1 MPSKSTL
8 AANAAEKAGKL
19 FESCALCGHRCGV
32 NRINGEK
39 GICGAG
45 NRIKVSSVVAH
56 FGEEPF
62 ISGDKGSGAIFFS
75 LCNLNCV
82 FCQNHEISQRDSGE
96 EISSE
101 DLSKAM
107 LLLQERGC
115 HNINLVSP
123 THFMPLILDALKIA
137 FENGLNIPIVYN
149 TGGFDSVELIRLLD
163 GIIDIYMPDLKFIDA
178 KLAKRYSNAGNYPDT
193 AKDAVKEMF
202 RQVGNIVFDENEMA
216 VKGLLARHL
225 VLPGATE
232 NSKMAMEFLASVSR
246 EVWISVMSQYN
257 PMNRAKEFPEIAG
270 TLDQK
275 EYWQVIEK
283 VQDLRMENYLI
294 QEMGSSEAYVPDFS
308 RDDPFEAEGRVI

>member
-1 MPSKSTL
+1 MLSKSTL
-8 AANAAEKAGKL
+8 AADAAEKSRKL
-19 FESCALCGHRCGV
+19 FESCVLCGHRCGV
-32 NRINGEK
+32 NRMNGEK
-39 GICGAG
+39 GVCGAG
-45 NRIKVSSVVAH
+45 DRMKVSSVVPH

-96 EISSE
+96 EISAE
-101 DLSKAM
+101 DLGRNM

-123 THFMPLILDALKIA
+123 THFMPLILDALKIS
-137 FENGLNIPIVYN
+137 FENGLKIPLVYN
-149 TGGFDSVELIRLLD
+149 TGGFDSVELIRILD
-163 GIIDIYMPDLKFIDA
+163 GIIDIYMPDLKFLDG

-193 AKDAVKEMF
+193 AKEAIKEMF
-202 RQVGNIVFDENEMA
+202 RQVGNIVFDENEIA

-225 VLPGATE
+225 VLPGAAE
-232 NSKMAMEFLASVSR
+232 NSKMAMEFMASISK
-246 EVWISVMSQYN
+246 EMWISIMSQYN
-257 PMNRAKEFPEIAG
+257 PMNRAKEFPEISG
-270 TLDQK
+270 KLDPK

-294 QEMGSSEAYVPDFS
+294 QEMESSDVYVPDFS
-308 RDDPFEAEGRVI
+308 KEDPFEATGS